1 MSLSKLLPH
10 NSGEILNTS
19 LSRRRPL
26 VTNAYP
32 RIELA
37 LVPGWARKSL
47 VHDGLDVN
55 YKTRPFAAIHP
66 LLPKVAS
73 HVRAAQW
80 EKALMGTNLDKK
92 RFSLFSR
99 ARFPSK

>member
-1 MSLSKLLPH
+1 MAWCQD
-10 NSGEILNTS
+10 G
-19 LSRRRPL
+19 
-26 VTNAYP
+26 Y
-32 RIELA
+32 
-37 LVPGWARKSL
+37 GKSL

>member
-1 MSLSKLLPH
+1 MSLSKPLPR

-19 LSRRRPL
+19 LSRRPL

-66 LLPKVAS
+66 SLPKVAS